1 MPESRPEILV
11 ENEYILCYFFRRF
24 SDLELEENDITDLGD
39 ETPEEGL
46 ATVGSGK
53 TVVLVVLDRRF

>member
-1 MPESRPEILV
+1 ML
-11 ENEYILCYFFRRF
+11 FFRRF
-24 SDLELEENDITDLGD
+24 SDLELEENDITDLWD
-39 ETPEEGL
+39 KTPEEGL

>member
-1 MPESRPEILV
+1 MPESLV
-11 ENEYILCYFFRRF
+11 EKNMSLCYFFSQI

-46 ATVGSGK
+46 ATVGSSK